1 MFSRDVSLA
10 RYYTRVFRSF
20 VPLLGKLRPRRAR
33 AGSARVSTR
42 DVTRHS
48 SPERVRD
55 TRPLPALAAATHSST
70 KLLAVSRRS
79 FLFVSHVAL
88 GTRDANVKSVSLV
101 APTTHTVKVGACLGG
116 SPSRPG

>member
-1 MFSRDVSLA
+1 MFSRDVS
-10 RYYTRVFRSF
+10 RYYTRVFRLCSEF
-20 VPLLGKLRPRRAR
+20 VPFFFVHAERAR
-33 AGSARVSTR
+33 GLRARLSR